1 MISHPDSR
9 LYSADDQPEF
19 IGRDLHGPYT
29 KLVRHVSAVHE
40 LLCLAPTNDPSLVGN
55 PTTGLTARERR
66 LVTRHIDECME
77 MICGIEM
84 WVVNP
89 ALIVPAAK
97 KTEVK
102 GTFQAAKRQ
111 RGID

>member
-1 MISHPDSR
+1 MNNQELFATSDN
-9 LYSADDQPEF
+9 QTEF
-19 IGRDLHGPYT
+19 ISPNLQSAYT

-40 LLCLAPTNDPSLVGN
+40 LLCLAPTNDPNLVGN

-77 MICGIEM
+77 MICGIEK